1 MIVLLHLIG
10 GAEGS
15 KTSDGTSEDQCVDIM
30 GTLVGVDSL
39 QVHDVADDVVFV
51 ADTVAS
57 EHVTGVAGDIQ
68 GLAARVALD
77 HGDHLGGDLAL
88 ILQTANLQAGLETQ
102 GNLSVGIGHLLL
114 HQLEA
119 GQGDTE
125 LLAVQGVVSGLGQAE
140 LGSTEG
146 TPGNTEAG
154 VVQASERSLETVNLG
169 EEVLGRD
176 LNIVHHDHTGDR
188 GTERE
193 LALDLGGR
201 ETLHTLFKDKALDLA
216 AVREILGPDN
226 KDVGNGRVGDPG
238 LGAAQNVVSV
248 DLAGDSLHRARVRT
262 VVRLGQSEA
271 SDNLTL
277 GC

>member
-1 MIVLLHLIG
+1 M
-10 GAEGS
+10 S
-15 KTSDGTSEDQCVDIM
+15 
-30 GTLVGVDSL
+30 TLVSVDGL
-39 QVHDVADDVVFV
+39 QVHDVADDVVLI

-57 EHVTGVAGDIQ
+57 EHVAGVAGNVQ

-77 HGDHLGGDLAL
+77 QRDHLGGDLAL
-88 ILQTANLQAGLETQ
+88 ILQAADLQTGLETQ
-102 GNLSVGIGHLLL
+102 SNLSVGIGHLLL
-114 HQLEA
+114 HELEA

-146 TPGNTEAG
+146 TPGNTEAS
-154 VVQASERSLETVNLG
+154 VVQAAEGSLETVDVG

-201 ETLHTLFKDKALDLA
+201 ETLHALLKDETLDLA
-216 AVREILGPDN
+216 AVGEILGPDN

-238 LGAAQNVVSV
+238 LGAAQDVVSI
-248 DLAGDSLHRARVRT
+248 DLASNSLHRAGIGT
-262 VVRLGQSEA
+262 VVGLGQSEA
-271 SDNLTL
+271 SNNLTL
-277 GC
+277 GY